1 MANTSKI
8 NGFRPVKHVTGAPYN
23 GQANIYGVASG
34 DSTALF
40 VGDVVKLA
48 ADGNAAGIQYVTAH
62 AAGVAGTGQPALGV
76 VVGVINTKL
85 DPVDGRTRVVSP
97 CLRQAAEEHVVD
109 VLVVEA
115 HERELDALELAFL
128 DVLLRR
134 AEAHLAHLLPIGIGR
149 LALADARDLEDR
161 GAQVVLGEGG
171 GDAQRR
177 RAHGGNGGS
186 ARGTLQHRAAADH
199 VIEDIDSHEFGSSL
213 ERPLQVVAVSLPAA
227 SLF

>member
-76 VVGVINTKL
+76 VVGIINTKL
-85 DPVDGRTRVVSP
+85 DPVEGRMSAGSISLDTPVYRPGSVE
-97 CLRQAAEEHVVD
+97 QY
-109 VLVVEA
+109 VLVADSPDLIYEVEA
-115 HERELDALELAFL
+115 TAA
-128 DVLLRR
+128 
-134 AEAHLAHLLPIGIGR
+134 
-149 LALADARDLEDR
+149 
-161 GAQVVLGEGG
+161 
-171 GDAQRR
+171 
-177 RAHGGNGGS
+177 GS
-186 ARGTLQHRAAADH
+186 AYSFAVADIGQNANIFAGSGSTSTGNSAHSLNMSDKGTTATLPFKI
-199 VIEDIDSHEFGSSL
+199 VGVSKKIDNEVTGNYTKVLVQINNHQYKSVGT
-213 ERPLQVVAVSLPAA
+213 VGV
-227 SLF
+227 

>member
-62 AAGVAGTGQPALGV
+62 AAGIAGTGQPALGV

-85 DPVDGRTRVVSP
+85 DPVDGRMSAGSISLDTPVYRPGSVE
-97 CLRQAAEEHVVD
+97 QY
-109 VLVVEA
+109 VLVADSPDLIYEVEA
-115 HERELDALELAFL
+115 TAA
-128 DVLLRR
+128 
-134 AEAHLAHLLPIGIGR
+134 
-149 LALADARDLEDR
+149 
-161 GAQVVLGEGG
+161 
-171 GDAQRR
+171 
-177 RAHGGNGGS
+177 GS
-186 ARGTLQHRAAADH
+186 AYSFAVADVGQNANIFAGSGSTSTGNSAHSLNMSDKGTAATLPFKI
-199 VIEDIDSHEFGSSL
+199 VGVSKKIDNEVTGNYTKVLVQINNHQYKSVGT
-213 ERPLQVVAVSLPAA
+213 VGV
-227 SLF
+227 

>member
-76 VVGVINTKL
+76 VVGIINTKL
-85 DPVDGRTRVVSP
+85 DPVDGRMSAGSISLDTPVYRPGSVE
-97 CLRQAAEEHVVD
+97 QY
-109 VLVVEA
+109 VLVADSPDLIYEVEA
-115 HERELDALELAFL
+115 TAA
-128 DVLLRR
+128 
-134 AEAHLAHLLPIGIGR
+134 
-149 LALADARDLEDR
+149 
-161 GAQVVLGEGG
+161 
-171 GDAQRR
+171 
-177 RAHGGNGGS
+177 GS
-186 ARGTLQHRAAADH
+186 AYSFAVADVGQNANIFAGSGSTTTGNSAHSLNMSDKGTAATLPFKI
-199 VIEDIDSHEFGSSL
+199 VG
-213 ERPLQVVAVSLPAA
+213 VSKKINNEVTGNYTKVLVQINNHQYK
-227 SLF
+227 SVGTVGV

>member
-85 DPVDGRTRVVSP
+85 DPVEGRMSAGSISLDTPVYRPGSVE
-97 CLRQAAEEHVVD
+97 QY
-109 VLVVEA
+109 VLVADAPDLIYEVEA
-115 HERELDALELAFL
+115 TAA
-128 DVLLRR
+128 
-134 AEAHLAHLLPIGIGR
+134 
-149 LALADARDLEDR
+149 
-161 GAQVVLGEGG
+161 
-171 GDAQRR
+171 
-177 RAHGGNGGS
+177 GS
-186 ARGTLQHRAAADH
+186 AYSFAVADVGQNANIFAGSGSTTTGNSAHSLNMSDKGTAATLPFKI
-199 VIEDIDSHEFGSSL
+199 VGVSKKIDNEVTGNYTKVLVQINNHQFKSVGT
-213 ERPLQVVAVSLPAA
+213 VGV
-227 SLF
+227 

>member
-85 DPVDGRTRVVSP
+85 DPVDGRMSAGSISLDTPVYRPGSVE
-97 CLRQAAEEHVVD
+97 QY
-109 VLVVEA
+109 VLVADSPDLIYEVEA
-115 HERELDALELAFL
+115 TAA
-128 DVLLRR
+128 
-134 AEAHLAHLLPIGIGR
+134 
-149 LALADARDLEDR
+149 
-161 GAQVVLGEGG
+161 
-171 GDAQRR
+171 
-177 RAHGGNGGS
+177 GS
-186 ARGTLQHRAAADH
+186 AYSFAVADVGQNANIFAGSGSTSTGNSAHSLNMSDKGTAATLPFKI
-199 VIEDIDSHEFGSSL
+199 VGVSKKIDNEVTGNYTKVLVQINNHQFKSVGT
-213 ERPLQVVAVSLPAA
+213 VGV
-227 SLF
+227 

>member
-85 DPVDGRTRVVSP
+85 DPVDGRMSAGSISLDTPVYRPGSVE
-97 CLRQAAEEHVVD
+97 QY
-109 VLVVEA
+109 VLVSDAPDLIYEVEA
-115 HERELDALELAFL
+115 TAA
-128 DVLLRR
+128 
-134 AEAHLAHLLPIGIGR
+134 
-149 LALADARDLEDR
+149 
-161 GAQVVLGEGG
+161 
-171 GDAQRR
+171 
-177 RAHGGNGGS
+177 GS
-186 ARGTLQHRAAADH
+186 AYSFAVADIGQNANIFAGSGSTTTGNSAHSLNMSDKGTAATLPFKILG
-199 VIEDIDSHEFGSSL
+199 VSKKIDNEVTGNYTKVLVQINNHQFKSVGT
-213 ERPLQVVAVSLPAA
+213 VGV
-227 SLF
+227 

>member
-85 DPVDGRTRVVSP
+85 DPVDGRMSAGSISLDTPVYRPGSVE
-97 CLRQAAEEHVVD
+97 QY
-109 VLVVEA
+109 VLVADAPDLIYEVEA
-115 HERELDALELAFL
+115 TAA
-128 DVLLRR
+128 
-134 AEAHLAHLLPIGIGR
+134 
-149 LALADARDLEDR
+149 
-161 GAQVVLGEGG
+161 
-171 GDAQRR
+171 
-177 RAHGGNGGS
+177 GS
-186 ARGTLQHRAAADH
+186 AYSFAVADIGQNANIFAGSGSTSTGNSAHSLNMSDKGTAATLPFKI
-199 VIEDIDSHEFGSSL
+199 VGVSKKIDNEVTGNYTKVLVQINNHQYKSVGT
-213 ERPLQVVAVSLPAA
+213 VGV
-227 SLF
+227 